1 MKGLHTFLIFFFGAL
16 GGLLFGYD
24 TGVISGAILFI
35 QKEMHLSVSLE
46 GWVVSAVLVGA
57 IIGAGIS
64 GPLSEK
70 FGRKWLIFFE
80 GIIFCV
86 GAIGSS
92 LSTSAEILIAF
103 RVFLGLAVGGAS
115 ALVPVYLAEMAPA
128 EIRGALTSLNQ
139 LMIVIGILVAYLVDF
154 AFSASGQWRW
164 MLGLGIVPALIMII
178 GVLFLPESPRWLIV
192 HKREGEARKILAKLK
207 PKEMVDAEIAE
218 IKRMNIDQQEDKG
231 DIFQPF
237 MRPLLVV
244 AVLLAMFQQVVG
256 VNAVIYY
263 APTILTQAGFGTSA
277 SILGTIGIGVA
288 QVIMVLVGMSLV
300 DKLGRK
306 RLLMMGNVLMSVS
319 MIVMA
324 IVLKVSHGG
333 IAVGWTEL
341 ICMTLFIAAFCM
353 SWGPVMWVVVS
364 EYLPLKYRGA
374 GLGIASVGNWV
385 ANLIVSQ
392 SFPILLQAIGGAN
405 VFLIYAV
412 MGVLAILFVKFFV
425 VETKGRTLEQIEA
438 DFRKGSN
445 RKIKTKTSLSEST
458 KM

>member
-1 MKGLHTFLIFFFGAL
+1 
-16 GGLLFGYD
+16 
-24 TGVISGAILFI
+24 
-35 QKEMHLSVSLE
+35 
-46 GWVVSAVLVGA
+46 
-57 IIGAGIS
+57 
-64 GPLSEK
+64 
-70 FGRKWLIFFE
+70 
-80 GIIFCV
+80 
-86 GAIGSS
+86 
-92 LSTSAEILIAF
+92 
-103 RVFLGLAVGGAS
+103 
-115 ALVPVYLAEMAPA
+115 
-128 EIRGALTSLNQ
+128 
-139 LMIVIGILVAYLVDF
+139 
-154 AFSASGQWRW
+154 

-207 PKEMVDAEIAE
+207 PKEMVDAEI
-218 IKRMNIDQQEDKG
+218 KRMNKDQQEDHG

-277 SILGTIGIGVA
+277 SILGTIGISVA

-306 RLLMMGNVLMSVS
+306 RLLMLGNVLMSVS

-324 IVLKVSHGG
+324 IVLKASHGG

-392 SFPILLQAIGGAN
+392 SFPILL
-405 VFLIYAV
+405 
-412 MGVLAILFVKFFV
+412 
-425 VETKGRTLEQIEA
+425 
-438 DFRKGSN
+438 
-445 RKIKTKTSLSEST
+445 
-458 KM
+458 

>member
-1 MKGLHTFLIFFFGAL
+1 
-16 GGLLFGYD
+16 
-24 TGVISGAILFI
+24 
-35 QKEMHLSVSLE
+35 
-46 GWVVSAVLVGA
+46 
-57 IIGAGIS
+57 
-64 GPLSEK
+64 
-70 FGRKWLIFFE
+70 
-80 GIIFCV
+80 
-86 GAIGSS
+86 
-92 LSTSAEILIAF
+92 
-103 RVFLGLAVGGAS
+103 
-115 ALVPVYLAEMAPA
+115 
-128 EIRGALTSLNQ
+128 
-139 LMIVIGILVAYLVDF
+139 
-154 AFSASGQWRW
+154 
-164 MLGLGIVPALIMII
+164 
-178 GVLFLPESPRWLIV
+178 
-192 HKREGEARKILAKLK
+192 
-207 PKEMVDAEIAE
+207 
-218 IKRMNIDQQEDKG
+218 
-231 DIFQPF
+231 
-237 MRPLLVV
+237 
-244 AVLLAMFQQVVG
+244 
-256 VNAVIYY
+256 
-263 APTILTQAGFGTSA
+263 
-277 SILGTIGIGVA
+277 A

-306 RLLMMGNVLMSVS
+306 RLLMMGNVLMSIS

-405 VFLIYAV
+405 VFLIYAA

-438 DFRKGSN
+438 DFRKGSD
-445 RKIKTKTSLSEST
+445 RKVKTNTSLSEST